1 MAKTVKN
8 AKEKTAAKPKAK
20 PKAAS
25 SRKRKGEEMNPF
37 ESTPDPG
44 QSSILSFA
52 DTTASK
58 KVPPAGVQQE
68 AVEVSSKPPSA
79 EVPVEQLPIETSSLT
94 EVPLTE
100 EMSLVD
106 AGSDL
111 SLKNSDEVQP
121 LQLET
126 TPAVE
131 SNDTRVEA
139 QHEEM
144 NTQDEMT
151 TAPQV
156 PSPNGDNDVAT
167 QGEVSQYGIKPD
179 VLPGQD
185 FTADVTMPSTYDD
198 PFHMLVS
205 GSSIT
210 LGAVV
215 DVARTCVSKYIG
227 QEWKQAV
234 HSFIEKQDE
243 DIFCAL
249 IQECQKHPLFT
260 EHCEDVISSAGVDGN
275 EWVFGSG
282 DGDPLEDLCDMVC
295 WLVGKDPTGT
305 TVMHETTETLS
316 DVPSAYVH
324 VDTEEHPKVF
334 GLQYGVELGQIHHK

>member
-1 MAKTVKN
+1 MARTVKN

-44 QSSILSFA
+44 QSSILNFA
-52 DTTASK
+52 ETPASK
-58 KVPPAGVQQE
+58 KVPHAGVQQE
-68 AVEVSSKPPSA
+68 AVEVSSKAPSA
-79 EVPVEQLPIETSSLT
+79 EVPVEQVPIETASISGPLP

-100 EMSLVD
+100 EMSLVE

-111 SLKNSDEVQP
+111 GMKNSDEVQP
-121 LQLET
+121 LQLEA
-126 TPAVE
+126 TPVVE
-131 SNDTRVEA
+131 PSISRVEA
-139 QHEEM
+139 PHEEM
-144 NTQDEMT
+144 NTEDTMT

-156 PSPNGDNDVAT
+156 PSPNGDNDVH
-167 QGEVSQYGIKPD
+167 
-179 VLPGQD
+179 PGND
-185 FTADVTMPSTYDD
+185 FTADVTMSSTHDD
-198 PFHMLVS
+198 PFHVLVS

-227 QEWKQAV
+227 QEWKQVV

-260 EHCEDVISSAGVDGN
+260 EHCADVISSAGVDGN

-316 DVPSAYVH
+316 TIPSADVH
-324 VDTEEHPKVF
+324 VDSEEHPKVF
-334 GLQYGVELGQIHHK
+334 GF